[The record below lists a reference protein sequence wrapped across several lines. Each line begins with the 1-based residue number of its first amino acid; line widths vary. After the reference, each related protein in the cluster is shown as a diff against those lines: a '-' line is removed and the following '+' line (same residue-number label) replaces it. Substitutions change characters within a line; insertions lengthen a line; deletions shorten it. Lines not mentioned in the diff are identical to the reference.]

1 MAVLRPLLL
10 ILLWAAW
17 WRLGAAQPYYAY
29 VAAESEDEVA
39 LISFDGTHARVEKTI
54 EVGSIPTEIEG
65 PHGLTVSR
73 DGRFWYLS
81 LAHGQPYG
89 RLIKY
94 ATRTDHVLAAV
105 ELGLFPAT
113 MQESHLT
120 GLVYVANF
128 DLHGDGGP
136 GTISI
141 VEPTRM
147 IEIGRTTT
155 GSMPHGSRLSP
166 GGDRHYSVAM
176 MSGELFEIDAR
187 TFAVSRRMPTHSEA
201 GSKPTWVEPH
211 PHRELAYVANNGNNE
226 IVEVDL
232 IAWKASRRMSAPGA
246 PYNLGITPDGRYLF
260 ATLKAAAAT
269 AIFDLDAGREIARI
283 ANSRQIPHGI
293 AITADGAFA
302 FVSVEGVG
310 AQPGAV
316 DILDIREKQLI
327 AVVETGRQAGG
338 IAIWNRG
345 G

>member
-1 MAVLRPLLL
+1 MTILRAPLLF
-10 ILLWAAW
+10 LLLAGC
-17 WRLGAAQPYYAY
+17 WRLALAQPYYAY

-73 DGRFWYLS
+73 DGRYWYLS

-89 RLIKY
+89 KLVKY
-94 ATRTDHVLAAV
+94 ATGTDQALAAV

-113 MQESHLT
+113 MQESALT
-120 GLVYVANF
+120 GLLYVANF
-128 DLHGDGGP
+128 DLHGGGGP
-136 GTISI
+136 GTVSI
-141 VEPTRM
+141 VEPAAM
-147 IEIGRTTT
+147 IEVGRTTT
-155 GSMPHGSRLSP
+155 GSMPHGSRLSA

-187 TFAVSRRMPTHSEA
+187 TFAVSRRLPTHLQP

-211 PHRELAYVANNGNNE
+211 PLRQLVYVANSGRDE
-226 IVEVDL
+226 IAEIDLDAWEV
-232 IAWKASRRMSAPGA
+232 SRRMAATGA
-246 PYNLGITPDGRYLF
+246 PYNLGITPDGRYLV

-269 AIFDLDAGREIARI
+269 GIFDLVAGEEIARI
-283 ANSRQIPHGI
+283 ANSREIPHGI
-293 AITADGAFA
+293 AITADGAYA

-316 DILDIREKQLI
+316 DILDIRTQHVV

-338 IAIWNRG
+338 IAIWNSG

>member
-1 MAVLRPLLL
+1 MAFIRASLL
-10 ILLWAAW
+10 ILLLAGC
-17 WRLGAAQPYYAY
+17 WRQVLAQPYYAY

-73 DGRFWYLS
+73 DGRYWYLS

-89 RLIKY
+89 KLVKY
-94 ATRTDHVLAAV
+94 ATGTDQALAAV

-113 MQESHLT
+113 MQESELT
-120 GLVYVANF
+120 GLLYVANF
-128 DLHGDGGP
+128 DLHGDGKP

-141 VEPTRM
+141 VEPAAM
-147 IEIGRTTT
+147 IEVGRTTT
-155 GSMPHGSRLSP
+155 GGMPHGSRLSAS
-166 GGDRHYSVAM
+166 GGRHYSVAM

-187 TFAVSRRMPTHSEA
+187 TFSVSRRMATHLEP

-211 PHRELAYVANNGNNE
+211 PHRELVYVANSGRDE
-226 IVEVDL
+226 IVEIDL
-232 IAWKASRRMSAPGA
+232 DAWEVTRRMAATGA
-246 PYNLGITPDGRYLF
+246 PYNLGITPDGRYLV

-269 AIFDLDAGREIARI
+269 AIIDLSKGREIARI
-283 ANSRQIPHGI
+283 ANSRKIPHGV
-293 AITADGAFA
+293 AITADGAYA

-316 DILDIREKQLI
+316 DILDIRKQHPV